1 MNIMKF
7 ALIIISIGIIL
18 SIIIFF
24 PVTISEP
31 YNTIEI
37 YEENYTVIEPREM
50 KVADWIK
57 ENVTV
62 NQSFSDIRYSQN
74 DLKHEISLQGC
85 SDSLSYGVIDL
96 AYPEWGKINT
106 ISYEDGIYFA
116 GYRKGFFDKRK
127 DINTFN
133 KSSNEGHIYRI
144 LKNEKVN
151 MTLKQGEYL
160 PLELGYVFQ
169 VNKIDDK
176 LKSSKTTCDSAYEEN
191 NEDSTCTTVTDYF
204 QGASISLSDMNILE
218 KWDVK
223 SGSTLTYQ
231 KTLSGGETVPMIA
244 VHVKEIMN
252 STVNIDAIFQLSEDH
267 VTVPGGLGAEVA
279 VNMRNIDTQ
288 PGTFNVYTGFVLN
301 SSLGFEIGTLNQVF
315 LYPSESITL
324 FYTTDKDIETCRYY
338 SQSISKSSIPENFTN
353 FRDVN
358 FSKRR
363 TEYRNVTLY
372 VDVVKT
378 RLVER
383 NVTKFK
389 NTTVYGFFRIFKK

>member
-1 MNIMKF
+1 MKF

-74 DLKHEISLQGC
+74 DLKHEISLQVC
-85 SDSLSYGVIDL
+85 SDALSYGVMDL
-96 AYPEWGKINT
+96 AYPGWGKINT

-176 LKSSKTTCDSAYEEN
+176 LKSTKTTCDSAYEEN
-191 NEDSTCTTVTDYF
+191 NEDSTTCTTVTDYF

-223 SGSTLTYQ
+223 NNSTLTYQ

-358 FSKRR
+358 LSKRR

-389 NTTVYGFFRIFKK
+389 NTTVYGLFRIFQK